1 MSERYEVKNINEAKN
16 LSIDEIK
23 SFNMNMLKKEANLGK
38 LCGFNPNE
46 GSTVRV
52 GGNPEVEMLIVRK
65 ELRIDDDDELT
76 PDAETILNQLKMIDV
91 CEELDKYEYGINNL
105 KELGKGGKLNKVK
118 NEVKPEAK
126 IEVKPELNVK
136 PKDELKNEVKKV
148 EEITKIDD
156 SDDET
161 ETDEEEVETKT
172 KNSNDT
178 SNQNSST
185 KSSST
190 SSKLSIILI
199 IIISL
204 LILSFIIYFFIFRNK
219 NKSNSKYTSL
229 GIF

>member
-23 SFNMNMLKKEANLGK
+23 NFNMNMLKKEANLGK
-38 LCGFNPNE
+38 LCGFNPDE

-65 ELRIDDDDELT
+65 ELGIDDDDELT

-118 NEVKPEAK
+118 NEVKPEMK
-126 IEVKPELNVK
+126 IENVK
-136 PKDELKNEVKKV
+136 SDELKNTKPNDEVKNEMKKV

-161 ETDEEEVETKT
+161 ETDEEEVETKI
-172 KNSNDT
+172 KSSNET
-178 SNQNSST
+178 SNQNAT
-185 KSSST
+185 RSSSN
-190 SSKLSIILI
+190 LPIILI

-204 LILSFIIYFFIFRNK
+204 IILSFVIYFFIFRNK
-219 NKSNSKYTSL
+219 NKLISKYTSL